1 VMRERLRGSPI
12 CRTRLTEKAGMRQ
25 GVCSERWE

>member
-1 VMRERLRGSPI
+1 MRERLRASSI
-12 CRTRLTEKAGMRQ
+12 CRAGLTEKAGMRQ